1 MEKFLNDNNF
11 NSYYIKDACLYHK
24 LDNITKHNNINDNNF
39 ISQIKIKLF
48 RISRL
53 IVNKIF

>member
-1 MEKFLNDNNF
+1 MENSNF

-24 LDNITKHNNINDNNF
+24 IDNITKYNNINDNNF
-39 ISQIKIKLF
+39 ISKIKLKLF